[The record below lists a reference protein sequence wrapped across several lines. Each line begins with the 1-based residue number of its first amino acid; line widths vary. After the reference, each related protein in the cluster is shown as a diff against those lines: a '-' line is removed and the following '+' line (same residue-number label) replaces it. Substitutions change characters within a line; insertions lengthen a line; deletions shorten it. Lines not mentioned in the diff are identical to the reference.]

1 LLGKDYDS
9 QMSKSYHCRVA
20 DGLAEVLDLWAAKE
34 GSKPTTIATNL
45 LEQGIRQAIADG
57 IAPSFDEVKRAKQE
71 KEQDS

>member
-1 LLGKDYDS
+1 MLGKDHDS

-57 IAPSFDEVKRAKQE
+57 IAPSFEDAKQAKQE
-71 KEQDS
+71 KGEND